1 MKTISDSL
9 KENNLNSPYLNYA
22 SNTFSQFGDDGIINQ
37 LLKELNIDTGV
48 VVEFGAWDG
57 LYCSNSYNLW
67 RNKGF
72 NAILIEA
79 NPQKANELIQLTSK
93 VSNVESSQGIISSN
107 PNADNSLDS
116 ILSRSKFNIN
126 NDNLALISI
135 DVDGDD
141 YGIFSSIIK
150 YRPAIF
156 MVETAGGWP
165 WDTEY
170 IGTGASL
177 KSLTNLAITKD
188 YTLVCCN
195 GNAYFVRNDK
205 LNLLKHY
212 NSNLTIQDY
221 HMKDNF
227 VNGILTNL
235 DPDGQVLEYMYWQH
249 QDYLNHIQLEKD
261 KLLSL

>member
-22 SNTFSQFGDDGIINQ
+22 ANIYSQFGDDGIINQ
-37 LLKELNIDTGV
+37 LLKELNINTGV

-72 NAILIEA
+72 NAVLIEA

-93 VSNVESSQGIISSN
+93 VSNVESGYGVVSSN
-107 PNADNSLDS
+107 PNAPDCLDA
-116 ILSRSKFNIN
+116 ILDRSKFDIDN
-126 NDNLALISI
+126 NNLALISI
-135 DVDGDD
+135 DVDGPD
-141 YGIFSSIIK
+141 YAIFNSITK

-170 IGTGASL
+170 IGVGASL
-177 KSLTNLAITKD
+177 KSLTNLALTKE
-188 YTLVCCN
+188 YMLVCCN
-195 GNAYFVRNDK
+195 GNAYFIRNDK
-205 LNLLKHY
+205 VGLLQNY
-212 NSNLTIQDY
+212 DRTLSIQDY

-227 VNGILTNL
+227 VNGVLTNL
-235 DPDGQVLEYMYWQH
+235 DPSGNVLDYMYWQH
-249 QDYLNHIQLEKD
+249 QDYNNSIQQEKD
-261 KLLSL
+261 KLLAL